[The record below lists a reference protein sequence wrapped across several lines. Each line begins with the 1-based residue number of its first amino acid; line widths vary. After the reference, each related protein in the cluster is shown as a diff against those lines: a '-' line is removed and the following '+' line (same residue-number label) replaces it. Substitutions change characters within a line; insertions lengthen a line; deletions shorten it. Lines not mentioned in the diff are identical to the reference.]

1 MTSVASLNRLRSLK
15 TLLPWLSLSWG
26 IFSAALISHNASGIH
41 KFLFFSAL
49 FAIAGLAGFVVP
61 AGRFKFLDW
70 LRLISQQSAA
80 QYILFFALP
89 LLWKAN
95 NERWLILTVAIAL
108 STLWDPFFNSLWL
121 KHVYRFA
128 VVAVCLVLLSGLLVT
143 VWAPGLLRWSPV
155 ILVINCLL
163 AHALLTTQ
171 STFESGHPAVF
182 RFTAMWTKNLWQ
194 PVLLMALFFLTATP
208 LPPLGVWV
216 QSGQMI
222 LHPENKSIEC
232 ETHIAAPFGFKSEI
246 VHLWEFEQLKTG
258 GEEVVLPEVSGNGIE
273 EKPYRTRSRKQAFAK
288 PFEEIIQSQID
299 CSVILPGVGPVGK
312 VSYQPTM

>member
-1 MTSVASLNRLRSLK
+1 MTSVSKLNRLRSLK
-15 TLLPWLSLSWG
+15 ALLPWLSLSWG

-41 KFLFFSAL
+41 KFLFFSVL
-49 FAIAGLAGFVVP
+49 FAIAGLAGFVVR
-61 AGRFKFLDW
+61 AGRYKFLDW

-89 LLWKAN
+89 LLWKSDSQ
-95 NERWLILTVAIAL
+95 RWLILTTLIAL
-108 STLWDPFFNSLWL
+108 STLWDPFFNSLWQ
-121 KHVYRFA
+121 KHIYRH
-128 VVAVCLVLLSGLLVT
+128 VVVVMCLVLLSGLLVT

-155 ILVINCLL
+155 ILVANCLIG
-163 AHALLTTQ
+163 HALLTTQ
-171 STFESGHPAVF
+171 ATFQGERADVAQ
-182 RFTAMWTKNLWQ
+182 FTATWSKNLWQ

-222 LHPENKSIEC
+222 LHPENRSIEC
-232 ETHIAAPFGFKSEI
+232 ETHIAAPAGFKSEV

-288 PFEEIIQSQID
+288 PFEEVIQSKID

-312 VSYQPTM
+312 VSYQPKM